1 MFQSKDPQILPS
13 KAGKPGLVM
22 TSLVVILLLTLVAYM
37 AVIDCRYLPTRA
49 DERDV
54 EVLQD
59 IIKNVSS

>member
-1 MFQSKDPQILPS
+1 
-13 KAGKPGLVM
+13 M
-22 TSLVVILLLTLVAYM
+22 TSLVVILLLTLVAFM